1 MAKSVSAIVVK
12 VAKANTRMWSV
23 CLVSSWRDVTPNCID
38 DVLSASELDPS
49 RIVALTA
56 SANDE
61 PRTLCASAELLTS
74 FSLSRSLRDERRDLT
89 ESARPLQVSARQL
102 WPDDTL
108 REQPG
113 AGAGGTLSR
122 PATSQRARSCCCAA
136 ASTAEALA
144 EPRLK
149 GGSCGCAAD
158 ASGAE
163 EALPESGVGAQQRAP
178 TPGTAHRCGS
188 SARRAAWATPAAA
201 SGQSRRVQLPTGVP
215 KRRPNPSPQA
225 LVGCWVARPRG
236 VLRW

>member
-1 MAKSVSAIVVK
+1 MAKPVSAIVAK

-89 ESARPLQVSARQL
+89 ESARALQVSARQL
-102 WPDDTL
+102 RPDDAL
-108 REQPG
+108 QEQPG

-122 PATSQRARSCCCAA
+122 LATSQRARSCCCAA
-136 ASTAEALA
+136 ASTAEAPA

-149 GGSCGCAAD
+149 GGSC
-158 ASGAE
+158 
-163 EALPESGVGAQQRAP
+163 
-178 TPGTAHRCGS
+178 
-188 SARRAAWATPAAA
+188 
-201 SGQSRRVQLPTGVP
+201 
-215 KRRPNPSPQA
+215 
-225 LVGCWVARPRG
+225 
-236 VLRW
+236 